1 MQAISYAL
9 CLLCVYRVSMYT
21 TNIWLIWGKFREES
35 GSEAATS
42 VKKFRSPSPGQ
53 GLRCCQPGKAA
64 FLCSVVYN
72 SYIIE
77 EFHQPTRWINPPYLQ
92 LGKFEYAR
100 HEYHYVF
107 CHAMLPEFP
116 NWKMSIVCFY
126 SNVCYRG
133 SCCEDFP
140 WRRNVSYLHTVVVYA
155 TEQRSIEFWR
165 TQDESFMTFRSFLS
179 VKFRLFSQEY
189 VEHLHRFAWYY
200 NIPKHF
206 PVGLK
211 VHWHEKTHLGERG
224 N

>member
-77 EFHQPTRWINPPYLQ
+77 EFHQSTRWINPPYLQ

-107 CHAMLPEFP
+107 ATQCSQIFQTERWAICA
-116 NWKMSIVCFY
+116 SIVMF
-126 SNVCYRG
+126 
-133 SCCEDFP
+133 
-140 WRRNVSYLHTVVVYA
+140 A
-155 TEQRSIEFWR
+155 TEEAAVRIFHGEEMFHTYILWL
-165 TQDESFMTFRSFLS
+165 FMPQSS
-179 VKFRLFSQEY
+179 DQ
-189 VEHLHRFAWYY
+189 
-200 NIPKHF
+200 
-206 PVGLK
+206 
-211 VHWHEKTHLGERG
+211 
-224 N
+224 